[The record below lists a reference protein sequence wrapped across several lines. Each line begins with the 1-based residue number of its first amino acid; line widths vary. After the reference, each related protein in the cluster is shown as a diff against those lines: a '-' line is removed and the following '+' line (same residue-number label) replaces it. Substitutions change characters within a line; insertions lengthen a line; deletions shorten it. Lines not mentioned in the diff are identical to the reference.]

1 MRFPSK
7 TCRSHY
13 FFCSQH
19 FLPAIFSICISEC
32 ISSRPIVLKDTHGV
46 QGIKYPLEPC
56 AHTLHAQI
64 HKRASSRRSQHSKHC
79 FLALRVLQ
87 WLLHSH
93 IIVRLKMESFFFF
106 LKRSKSMQQNQRYHP
121 TTEWHYCRQFIRLHV
136 TSSGAT
142 KDSIP
147 LKFFKIDRSTPED
160 LWTHFHV

>member
-106 LKRSKSMQQNQRYHP
+106 FKRSKSMQKNQRYRLISFHP
-121 TTEWHYCRQFIRLHV
+121 VFVLVETSCPSYNSTAES
-136 TSSGAT
+136 SSG
-142 KDSIP
+142 DSDV
-147 LKFFKIDRSTPED
+147 F
-160 LWTHFHV
+160 